1 MRIRLNLMP
10 ERVLREREARG
21 RRRVLLGI
29 PLIGIAAV
37 VVLYLLLA
45 AQEGQATLSARNAEQ
60 FLAPLRPTAQQVL
73 EMQQE
78 AETLER
84 QREELTAALRQRR
97 QWTGLLVEVG
107 RVIPQDAWLTSM
119 TVDASTMTLAGFAL
133 SLRSVASFTQSLG
146 FVPGVAAVTLQSIQQ
161 VASDGR
167 RITQYQITA
176 RLAGSP

>member
-10 ERVLREREARG
+10 ERVLREREARS
-21 RRRVLLGI
+21 RRRVLFGI
-29 PLIGIAAV
+29 PLIGIASV
-37 VVLYLLLA
+37 VAMYLLLA
-45 AQEGQATLSARNAEQ
+45 AQEGAATLSARNAEQ

-84 QREELTAALRQRR
+84 QREELSAAMRQRR

-119 TVDASTMTLAGFAL
+119 TLDASTMTLAGFAL

-146 FVPGVAAVTLQSIQQ
+146 FVPGITRSEE
-161 VASDGR
+161 R
-167 RITQYQITA
+167 RVGKEC
-176 RLAGSP
+176 RL